1 MDNEVIRE
9 YLIDFQKKEFPQMI
23 ERELNVRDSGKIKTI
38 IGPRRAGKTF
48 FLYQKMREMLKK
60 GVNKEN
66 LVYLNFEDPRLIDF
80 DFKEIREI
88 IKLQWQIFPSDG
100 KLHVFIDEPQEI
112 KRWDIAVRALHDEGF
127 DIYISGSNSKLL
139 SKEIATSLRG
149 RTLSYMLLPF
159 SFKEFLKLRGLV
171 DFKIFSSKEKANLM
185 NLLDEYIEFGGFPEI
200 ILEKDK
206 ENKNKIIQEYFNL
219 IVYRDIVERY
229 KIKNTELI
237 RWLIKSLINSYSRE
251 FSINKLYLILK
262 SKGMRLSKNS
272 LYSYASM
279 LQDSMFAFFLSKFDY
294 SARKKEFSINKAYI
308 NDVGFSKILESS
320 KDLGKRM
327 ENVVFLELERRRKTF
342 VELYYWKNVL
352 QEEVDFVVKER
363 KIKQLIQVCYDVDDY
378 DTKKR
383 EMRSMLKASKEL
395 KCNNLLVITYDEDRN
410 EIIDGK
416 NVRFVSLWKWL
427 LL

>member
-159 SFKEFLKLRGLV
+159 SFKEFLKLRRLA

>member
-1 MDNEVIRE
+1 
-9 YLIDFQKKEFPQMI
+9 
-23 ERELNVRDSGKIKTI
+23 
-38 IGPRRAGKTF
+38 
-48 FLYQKMREMLKK
+48 
-60 GVNKEN
+60 
-66 LVYLNFEDPRLIDF
+66 
-80 DFKEIREI
+80 
-88 IKLQWQIFPSDG
+88 
-100 KLHVFIDEPQEI
+100 
-112 KRWDIAVRALHDEGF
+112 
-127 DIYISGSNSKLL
+127 
-139 SKEIATSLRG
+139 
-149 RTLSYMLLPF
+149 
-159 SFKEFLKLRGLV
+159 
-171 DFKIFSSKEKANLM
+171 
-185 NLLDEYIEFGGFPEI
+185 
-200 ILEKDK
+200 
-206 ENKNKIIQEYFNL
+206 
-219 IVYRDIVERY
+219 
-229 KIKNTELI
+229 
-237 RWLIKSLINSYSRE
+237 
-251 FSINKLYLILK
+251 
-262 SKGMRLSKNS
+262 
-272 LYSYASM
+272 
-279 LQDSMFAFFLSKFDY
+279 
-294 SARKKEFSINKAYI
+294 KKEFSINKAYI